1 MIRQSDAHHIFIQR
15 IPMSGNIF
23 LYWDRPHAES
33 YYLLFPCRPYT
44 CLLGQV
50 PDTDI
55 YKDIDAYDVVR
66 LNWPDSE
73 SQNAP
78 VPYPRML
85 HSEQKCAHFC
95 SEWSIQ
101 GYGTGAFWDL
111 WNWSIVIECNPWWVL
126 SLFGMYVCKN
136 LFVSFIIPEHWD
148 VTGIWK
154 SSSSKARGHLSHT
167 TTIKSLIGGAPN
179 PKTYVSRLV
188 LQLSFPNPLKTG
200 VKSRMKM

>member
-1 MIRQSDAHHIFIQR
+1 MPITSLYREFPSLERYFFYIETD
-15 IPMSGNIF
+15 PMQKVITCC
-23 LYWDRPHAES
+23 
-33 YYLLFPCRPYT
+33 FPCRPYT

-95 SEWSIQ
+95 SEWSIL

-111 WNWSIVIECNPWWVL
+111 WNWSIVIECNPWRVL

-136 LFVSFIIPEHWD
+136 LFVSFIISEHWD

-167 TTIKSLIGGAPN
+167 TTSNRRCTKSPN
-179 PKTYVSRLV
+179 LC
-188 LQLSFPNPLKTG
+188 FPSCLA
-200 VKSRMKM
+200 VAFSQSIEDRC